1 MLKLNLNF
9 NFANF
14 LMLNL
19 NKNEQ
24 VEQVMLM
31 VQKIATGLEPRT
43 AQFVNEHSTFWFSV
57 RLRTKWY
64 NHLNFRFRDC
74 FEQEI
79 P

>member
-1 MLKLNLNF
+1 MLKLNLDF

-43 AQFVNEHSTFWFSV
+43 A
-57 RLRTKWY
+57 
-64 NHLNFRFRDC
+64 
-74 FEQEI
+74 
-79 P
+79 